1 MCYSFEN
8 RQFTYLANDLS
19 SNLRRA
25 DPGAACK
32 ELKTRQC
39 GAGMQGD
46 DVSKQMSAFGIHSS
60 RPQDAQNRA
69 WTARD

>member
-8 RQFTYLANDLS
+8 RQFTYLVNDLS

-32 ELKTRQC
+32 EPKTRQC

-60 RPQDAQNRA
+60 RRQDAQNRA

>member
-32 ELKTRQC
+32 EPKTRQC

-60 RPQDAQNRA
+60 RRQDAQNRA